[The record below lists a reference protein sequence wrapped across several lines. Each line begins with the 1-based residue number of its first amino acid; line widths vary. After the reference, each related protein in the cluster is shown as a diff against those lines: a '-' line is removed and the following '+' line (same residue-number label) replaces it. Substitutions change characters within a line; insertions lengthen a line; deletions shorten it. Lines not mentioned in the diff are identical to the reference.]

1 MTKKEIIEAINATI
15 VPNNVKGITAESLAN
30 ILIEMVN
37 AEGGNA
43 EGGSGDGALRVIVPD
58 TMIGVMIIDYG
69 ELSPTS
75 WIEFKE
81 AAGASGIDF
90 SEYDKV
96 VEASFVHNAEIAQQ
110 ILAKAREGKG
120 VSAMLDF
127 TPYGPTA
134 VKIAIQQAPEI
145 GSVFEEV
152 VLGGVQPASVNMQ
165 YMKPLPGIEEIDA
178 SEDYV
183 CMLVPTGYL
192 NGAKYDLVNYPS
204 DMIITLRLDG
214 SLTFTKPSSE
224 NDTESDS

>member
-37 AEGGNA
+37 AEGG
-43 EGGSGDGALRVIVPD
+43 SGDGALRVIVPD
-58 TMIGVMIIDYG
+58 TMMGGMITEYG

-75 WIEFKE
+75 WTHIKE
-81 AAGASGIDF
+81 ASGTLGIDF
-90 SEYDKV
+90 SGYEKV
-96 VEASFVHNAEIAQQ
+96 VKASFVHNADVAQQ

-120 VSAMLDF
+120 VSVMLDF
-127 TPYGPTA
+127 TPYSSAA
-134 VKIAIQQAPEI
+134 VEVFMQQQPDM
-145 GSVFEEV
+145 GTMFEEAV
-152 VLGGVQPASVNMQ
+152 FVGVQPASVNMQ
-165 YMKPLPGIEEIDA
+165 YIKPVPGAEDITG
-178 SEDYV
+178 SEDFV

-192 NGAKYDLVNYPS
+192 NDTEYGIVNYPS

-214 SLTFTKPSSE
+214 SLAFTKASSE

>member
-37 AEGGNA
+37 AEGG
-43 EGGSGDGALRVIVPD
+43 SGDGALRVIVPD
-58 TMIGVMIIDYG
+58 TMIGGMTITEYS

-75 WIEFKE
+75 WVEIKKDAES
-81 AAGASGIDF
+81 SGIDL
-90 SEYDKV
+90 SGYDKV
-96 VEASFVHNAEIAQQ
+96 VKASFVHNADVAQQ

-120 VSAMLDF
+120 VSVMLDF
-127 TPYGPTA
+127 TPYSSAA
-134 VKIAIQQAPEI
+134 VEVIMQQEPDAETM
-145 GSVFEEV
+145 FEEV
-152 VLGGVQPASVNMQ
+152 VFGGIQPASVNMQ
-165 YMKPLPGIEEIDA
+165 YIKPVPGVVGE
-178 SEDYV
+178 SEDFV

-192 NGAKYDLVNYPS
+192 NDNEYGIVNYPS

-214 SLTFTKPSSE
+214 SLAFTKASSE

>member
-37 AEGGNA
+37 V

-58 TMIGVMIIDYG
+58 TMMGAMIPEYG

-75 WIEFKE
+75 WIEIKKDAE
-81 AAGASGIDF
+81 SSGIDL
-90 SEYDKV
+90 SGYDKV
-96 VEASFVHNAEIAQQ
+96 VKASFIHNADVAQQ
-110 ILAKAREGKG
+110 ILAKARGGKG
-120 VSAMLDF
+120 VSVMLDF
-127 TPYGPTA
+127 TPYSSAA
-134 VKIAIQQAPEI
+134 VEAIMQQQPDA
-145 GSVFEEV
+145 VTMFEEV
-152 VLGGVQPASVNMQ
+152 VFGGVQPASVNMQ
-165 YMKPLPGIEEIDA
+165 YIKPLPGAEEVTG
-178 SEDYV
+178 SEDFV

-192 NGAKYDLVNYPS
+192 NDTEYGMTNYPS
-204 DMIITLRLDG
+204 DMIITLRIDG

>member
-37 AEGGNA
+37 AEGG
-43 EGGSGDGALRVIVPD
+43 SGDGALRVIVPD
-58 TMIGVMIIDYG
+58 TMVGSMIVDYG

-81 AAGASGIDF
+81 ASGVLGMDF
-90 SEYDKV
+90 SEYDEV
-96 VEASFVHNAEIAQQ
+96 VEASFVHNADVAQQ

-120 VSAMLDF
+120 VSVVLDF
-127 TPYGPTA
+127 TPYGPVA
-134 VKIAIQQAPEI
+134 VKIAIQQAPEL
-145 GSVFEEV
+145 GSMFEEL

-165 YMKPLPGIEEIDA
+165 YVKPLPGTEEIA
-178 SEDYV
+178 GFEDYV

-192 NGAKYDLVNYPS
+192 NDAEYGLVNYSS
-204 DMIITLRLDG
+204 DMVITLRLDG